1 MSTGQKL
8 EVSDLVAP
16 DGTESMSASKPV
28 AVMTRTEVFGSQD
41 HEVPGRQDREV
52 AHSAGDHLDAAL
64 AHLNRL
70 SMMGELAASLAHE
83 IITQPIATA
92 RNNAIAAMRFLDR
105 TPPDLAE
112 VREALECIVADADR
126 AGDIIGRIRASAKGS
141 LLSGRPGDQ

>member
-1 MSTGQKL
+1 MS
-8 EVSDLVAP
+8 V
-16 DGTESMSASKPV
+16 SKPV
-28 AVMTRTEVFGSQD
+28 AVISRTEVLGSHD
-41 HEVPGRQDREV
+41 HEVSRRQDREV

-112 VREALECIVADADR
+112 VRKRSSVLWRMQIVPETSSAESVPPRKDR
-126 AGDIIGRIRASAKGS
+126 YY
-141 LLSGRPGDQ
+141 LNDQAINEVIP

>member
-1 MSTGQKL
+1 MS
-8 EVSDLVAP
+8 V
-16 DGTESMSASKPV
+16 SKPV
-28 AVMTRTEVFGSQD
+28 AVISRTEVLGSHD
-41 HEVPGRQDREV
+41 HEVSRRQDREV
-52 AHSAGDHLDAAL
+52 AQSAGDHLDAAL

-126 AGDIIGRIRASAKGS
+126 AGDIIGRIRASAKGIAIIRTTRRS
-141 LLSGRPGDQ
+141 MRSSLSGKRSRRD

>member
-1 MSTGQKL
+1 
-8 EVSDLVAP
+8 
-16 DGTESMSASKPV
+16 
-28 AVMTRTEVFGSQD
+28 
-41 HEVPGRQDREV
+41 
-52 AHSAGDHLDAAL
+52 LDAAL

-105 TPPDLAE
+105 PPDLAG

-126 AGDIIGRIRASAKGS
+126 AGDIIGRIRVSAKGS
-141 LLSGRPGDQ
+141 LLSERPGDQ